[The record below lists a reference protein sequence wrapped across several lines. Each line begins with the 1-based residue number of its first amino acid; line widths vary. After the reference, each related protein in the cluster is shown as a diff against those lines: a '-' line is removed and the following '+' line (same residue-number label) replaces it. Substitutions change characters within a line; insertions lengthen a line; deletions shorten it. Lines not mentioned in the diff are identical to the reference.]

1 MSNFTIKVE
10 GDASKWLNGYWMTGI
25 ANMEKIAINRVAPA
39 MERYAKTNAPW
50 TDRTG
55 QARARLSAK
64 YERTSDAT
72 FDVSLSHG
80 VPYGVHLEYR
90 DSGRYAILRP
100 TLNALFPS
108 IANDYMEA
116 WR

>member
-1 MSNFTIKVE
+1 MSNFRITTTGNAE
-10 GDASKWLNGYWMTGI
+10 GYLNRYWMTGM
-25 ANMEKIAINRVAPA
+25 ANMESIAINKVAPM

-50 TDRTG
+50 RDRTG
-55 QARARLSAK
+55 EARKRLSAK
-64 YERTSDAT
+64 YERTSDTT

-80 VPYGVHLEYR
+80 VPYGVHLEFR

-100 TLNALFPS
+100 TLNTLFPS
-108 IANDYMEA
+108 IADEYFEA